1 MRILVTGAT
10 GFLGRTL
17 VNGLREVATLRT
29 TSRGGA
35 GWPDHRP
42 ADLTRAD
49 EAAAVL
55 RWASPSVV
63 IHLAG
68 GRSGTVA
75 ATYSGNVSTTAS
87 VLLAAAFEGQRP
99 YVIVPGSAEE
109 YGAGDRISERAALSP
124 STSFGRAKTAQVAM
138 ARRLAGREGI
148 PLTVVR
154 PFTVVGPGLPTSTP
168 LGRLRS
174 QLLNAGSATPEVGCG
189 PLDVVH
195 DFVPAAFVTAVLV
208 RLAMEPQ
215 PDRTLNIC
223 SGVGLSMRSVADAMA
238 ARLGLRP
245 TYRVDPRMAAT
256 IRIPVSVGDP
266 TLLADMLSM
275 RFHATAE
282 SVAAAVLGREAPSL
296 PTTQQAVGDR

>member
-10 GFLGRTL
+10 GFIGRSL
-17 VNGLREVATLRT
+17 VDALREIAVLRT

-55 RWASPSVV
+55 RWASPTVV

-109 YGAGDRISERAALSP
+109 YGAGDQIGERAPLSP

-154 PFTVVGPGLPTSTP
+154 PFTVVGPGLPTATP
-168 LGRLRS
+168 LGRVRS

-189 PLDVVH
+189 PMDVKR
-195 DFVPAAFVTAVLV
+195 DFVPASFVTAVLA
-208 RLAMEPQ
+208 RLAMDPQ

-245 TYRVDPRMAAT
+245 TYRVDPRLAASAH
-256 IRIPVSVGDP
+256 IPVSVGDP
-266 TLLADMLSM
+266 SLLADMLSM
-275 RFHATAE
+275 RFRATAE
-282 SVAAAVLGREAPSL
+282 SIADAVLGREAPTL
-296 PTTQQAVGDR
+296 PPPPRAVVDR